1 MQRGRTN
8 SRANRNDS
16 ADADKAPAGAADAQ
30 SAQEPGQEEV
40 EVVVPHFLRL
50 GGQSFFPGTRK
61 MPRPLAIEAGLLA
74 SREQA

>member
-1 MQRGRTN
+1 MPRTRN
-8 SRANRNDS
+8 STQIS
-16 ADADKAPAGAADAQ
+16 ATAPAPAEALSAGAADTQ
-30 SAQEPGQEEV
+30 PSEEPGQEEV